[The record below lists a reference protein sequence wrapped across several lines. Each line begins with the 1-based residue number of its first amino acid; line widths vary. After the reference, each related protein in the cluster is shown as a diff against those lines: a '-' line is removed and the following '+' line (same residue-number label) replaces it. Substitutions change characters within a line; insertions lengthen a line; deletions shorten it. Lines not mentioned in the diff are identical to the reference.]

1 MVLLQ
6 EHGVAN
12 KGKQMTYN
20 VAHANATLKMMTN
33 YSAAHAGQTSI
44 DK

>member
-6 EHGVAN
+6 DHGVAN
-12 KGKQMTYN
+12 KAKQMTYN
-20 VAHANATLKMMTN
+20 VAHADATLKMMTI
-33 YSAAHAGQTSI
+33 YSAAHAGQTST